1 MPCGEVCAD
10 VCFCVNF
17 DVVVR
22 IGVRH
27 GVFLRIVEK
36 ICGWDLG
43 RSVLTWVFDPRVV
56 RLGDGR
62 VHAYHDFVSGWLDRH
77 GFRCRGGS
85 SCCKNFR
92 DRRFEYPVG
101 LCAGKRVMS
110 SCSVATST
118 KHATIVV
125 CCACTNLPGVPKVL
139 SG

>member
-1 MPCGEVCAD
+1 MVSSSVSSKKTVGG
-10 VCFCVNF
+10 
-17 DVVVR
+17 
-22 IGVRH
+22 ILG
-27 GVFLRIVEK
+27 GVF
-36 ICGWDLG
+36 
-43 RSVLTWVFDPRVV
+43 S
-56 RLGDGR
+56 
-62 VHAYHDFVSGWLDRH
+62 H
-77 GFRCRGGS
+77 GFSIPEWFVLEMVESTHITTSCRGGSTDTDSDDVS

-125 CCACTNLPGVPKVL
+125 CCACTDLPGVPKVL

>member
-1 MPCGEVCAD
+1 MVRLPCGEVCAV

-17 DVVVR
+17 VVVVR

-62 VHAYHDFVSGWLDRH
+62 VHAYHDFVSGWLGRH
-77 GFRCRGGS
+77 RFRRTLVLLRELVR
-85 SCCKNFR
+85 KV
-92 DRRFEYPVG
+92 DHVG
-101 LCAGKRVMS
+101 DQ
-110 SCSVATST
+110 
-118 KHATIVV
+118 
-125 CCACTNLPGVPKVL
+125 PF
-139 SG
+139 